1 MCPTQHTAPSARA
14 AGGCSGG
21 LLPTQTLTRC
31 IRHHGKNS
39 QLDGL
44 RNPMGLWDP
53 AVVVGPHV
61 GCGEGLHGLR
71 GGQCC
76 SPVPL
81 SARLLSLSSKQ
92 ELPLA
97 VMGMA

>member
-1 MCPTQHTAPSARA
+1 ME
-14 AGGCSGG
+14 
-21 LLPTQTLTRC
+21 LE
-31 IRHHGKNS
+31 
-39 QLDGL
+39 
-44 RNPMGLWDP
+44 DP
-53 AVVVGPHV
+53 AVVVRPHV

-76 SPVPL
+76 SPMPV
-81 SARLLSLSSKQ
+81 SARLISLSSKQ